1 MKNIVS
7 FDNDVQCYSCNL
19 NGFFCYTPQGADYYT
34 CPLCRNYDFKNGS
47 YIFDK
52 DLYDKYFDNKDL
64 YDKNSINDNEN
75 NTCDD
80 ENTIVDNE
88 NNTCDDEN
96 TIVDNENNTCDD
108 KNTIVDNE
116 NNTGDDENNTGDDEH
131 NTGDDEHNTCDDEN
145 TIVDEEN
152 NTEDEENNTED
163 EENNTEDE
171 ENNTEDEE
179 ISINDIP
186 NFCDSCKIIFKVGC
200 IHACNGCTDDC
211 FNGHLVGKWKYKGEE
226 YIGMPQFDTIDE
238 WLNEINNIDII
249 EWICPNNGLHC
260 TKGSYPKATYPEEYT
275 ICELKKN

>member
-7 FDNDVQCYSCNL
+7 FDNDVQCYSCKL

-80 ENTIVDNE
+80 ENTIVDDE
-88 NNTCDDEN
+88 NNTEDDEN
-96 TIVDNENNTCDD
+96 TIVDDENTTEDDENT
-108 KNTIVDNE
+108 TE
-116 NNTGDDENNTGDDEH
+116 DDENNTEDD
-131 NTGDDEHNTCDDEN
+131 
-145 TIVDEEN
+145 
-152 NTEDEENNTED
+152 
-163 EENNTEDE
+163 